1 MNSVLTVVCPECQ
14 VIYRIDPSRVP
25 PGGLRARCTSC
36 GAVIA
41 IGLAMPPF
49 VASAAPMDPAVVAA
63 SDAAAAP
70 VRTDAWD
77 WGAAEPGSGAASIRA
92 RRLTIRGTGAPRG
105 APRVQRPCRQRRWMI
120 RGWASGVRAIPPLGL
135 LSRPGLPALS
145 MPIRRVRPPRL
156 ARSLPRSLGAHVPDS
171 PVGAIGDPDPVSYA
185 DGRPRIAAFPPERPS
200 PPGRAPEVPLT
211 SIASAN
217 A

>member
-77 WGAAEPGSGAASIRA
+77 WGAAEPGSGATSMPRTSADDPWDWGSSGRSTGAGSVPPTSVDDPWVGLWGTSDPSAPLPESPRSPSAVDADPARSPAPTRPLPPAIA
-92 RRLTIRGTGAPRG
+92 RR
-105 APRVQRPCRQRRWMI
+105 
-120 RGWASGVRAIPPLGL
+120 
-135 LSRPGLPALS
+135 
-145 MPIRRVRPPRL
+145 
-156 ARSLPRSLGAHVPDS
+156 PRS
-171 PVGAIGDPDPVSYA
+171 
-185 DGRPRIAAFPPERPS
+185 
-200 PPGRAPEVPLT
+200 
-211 SIASAN
+211 
-217 A
+217 